1 MTTRTDIE
9 PGGAEPPAR
18 LLLAPL
24 RLLMRA
30 VDIPMSWVQRHFG
43 LGGTAAAFL
52 APNMLIFGIFVLFPM
67 ALNVAYSFT
76 GGGALF
82 LGDRVYVG
90 TDQYARLFDCADY
103 GNPATCREDTFWIAL
118 RNTAFFVVVQ
128 VTLLVLVALA
138 TALVLNREMRAR
150 GFWRAVFFFPVLLSP
165 VVVALIWKWILQR
178 DGLLNFM
185 LLEFG
190 MERILWLVDRGW
202 AMFWAIFVS
211 IWANLGFYTLIL
223 LAGLQAIPRDLY
235 EAAEMDGA
243 SRWRTLTR
251 ITLPLLWPVLIVVII
266 LALIRAVQIFDEV
279 FVLTGGGPGTATL
292 FMVQYIYN
300 TGLAQQVRDLGLA
313 ASASIVMAVILIAL
327 TLGQLLVSA
336 WRERRAMR

>member
-1 MTTRTDIE
+1 VAGRS
-9 PGGAEPPAR
+9 R
-18 LLLAPL
+18 LGH
-24 RLLMRA
+24 
-30 VDIPMSWVQRHFG
+30 V
-43 LGGTAAAFL
+43 
-52 APNMLIFGIFVLFPM
+52 
-67 ALNVAYSFT
+67 
-76 GGGALF
+76 
-82 LGDRVYVG
+82 LGD
-90 TDQYARLFDCADY
+90 
-103 GNPATCREDTFWIAL
+103 
-118 RNTAFFVVVQ
+118 
-128 VTLLVLVALA
+128 
-138 TALVLNREMRAR
+138 
-150 GFWRAVFFFPVLLSP
+150 
-165 VVVALIWKWILQR
+165 
-178 DGLLNFM
+178 
-185 LLEFG
+185 
-190 MERILWLVDRGW
+190 
-202 AMFWAIFVS
+202 FVS